1 MCIAV
6 EETDIEGILAAI
18 NTIELI
24 VEIRSEKNS
33 AQLTSAIPLQCST
46 NWANK
51 PTRSCLLRWITQF
64 KKNYVFMNYSDQ
76 SFWIK
81 SALSLVRV
89 EVYRQGC
96 EE

>member
-33 AQLTSAIPLQCST
+33 AQLTSAIPVSAL
-46 NWANK
+46 
-51 PTRSCLLRWITQF
+51 PTELTSQLGVVYYVGSHNLKKNMFSWITQTRAF
-64 KKNYVFMNYSDQ
+64 E
-76 SFWIK
+76 
-81 SALSLVRV
+81 LSQRCL
-89 EVYRQGC
+89 
-96 EE
+96 

>member
-33 AQLTSAIPLQCST
+33 AQLTSAIPVSAL
-46 NWANK
+46 
-51 PTRSCLLRWITQF
+51 PTELTSQLGVVYYVGSHNFKKIMFSWITQTRAF
-64 KKNYVFMNYSDQ
+64 E
-76 SFWIK
+76 
-81 SALSLVRV
+81 LSQRCL
-89 EVYRQGC
+89 
-96 EE
+96 

>member
-1 MCIAV
+1 MCTAV

-18 NTIELI
+18 NTTELI
-24 VEIRSEKNS
+24 VEIRSEKIQLNWPLRYRCS
-33 AQLTSAIPLQCST
+33 ALPTELTSQLGVVYYVGSH
-46 NWANK
+46 N
-51 PTRSCLLRWITQF
+51 F

-89 EVYRQGC
+89 EVYRQGF